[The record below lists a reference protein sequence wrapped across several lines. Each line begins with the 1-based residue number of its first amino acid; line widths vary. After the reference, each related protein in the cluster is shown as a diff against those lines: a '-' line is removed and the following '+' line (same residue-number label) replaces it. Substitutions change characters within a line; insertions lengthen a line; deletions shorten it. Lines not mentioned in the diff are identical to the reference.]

1 MSTSRVV
8 RSAEDISNRPRR
20 GANNGAEVMRED
32 NDHFRHSVPLLRRI
46 VIVVAVLAAIPVI
59 LWTITGFMR
68 SYVGPP
74 KLPTFRQ
81 LPASATVQ
89 SPRNASAN
97 LDGATQPLPAPD
109 QSRLSDASS
118 AAAPTGATPTDAP
131 DAPTGALR
139 TADTSPII
147 PADPK
152 ATEMPAAAAPPEGAA
167 SNTSMLAGPQP
178 AVSSDMPADA
188 APPAEPLRGPI
199 PLPPRR
205 PHLVA
210 MAQMTSATVPMPRP
224 RPDAAGPAAAGPAA
238 SDSTTTGPFDW
249 LQNMFH
255 KNGE

>member
-1 MSTSRVV
+1 
-8 RSAEDISNRPRR
+8 
-20 GANNGAEVMRED
+20 MRED
-32 NDHFRHSVPLLRRI
+32 SDHFRHYVPLLRRI
-46 VIVVAVLAAIPVI
+46 IIVVAVLAAIPVI
-59 LWTITGFMR
+59 LWTITVFMR

-81 LPASATVQ
+81 LAASATVQ
-89 SPRNASAN
+89 LPRNASAG
-97 LDGATQPLPAPD
+97 LDSAAQPLPAPD

-131 DAPTGALR
+131 DAAAALRGPLLADRAPIGAANTPTGALR

-152 ATEMPAAAAPPEGAA
+152 ATEMLAAAAPPETAA
-167 SNTSMLAGPQP
+167 PNTATLAGPQP

-238 SDSTTTGPFDW
+238 SDSTQQDRSTGCRKCFIRTANRA
-249 LQNMFH
+249 LR
-255 KNGE
+255 